1 MERDF
6 FVDCSK
12 SSYLLFQ
19 GRDAVEQFFVVTLK
33 SDNVIGC
40 CRTKKKNG
48 RNMESRLR
56 KHHIK

>member
-40 CRTKKKNG
+40 CRTKKKKWK
-48 RNMESRLR
+48 
-56 KHHIK
+56 KHGITSEKTSY